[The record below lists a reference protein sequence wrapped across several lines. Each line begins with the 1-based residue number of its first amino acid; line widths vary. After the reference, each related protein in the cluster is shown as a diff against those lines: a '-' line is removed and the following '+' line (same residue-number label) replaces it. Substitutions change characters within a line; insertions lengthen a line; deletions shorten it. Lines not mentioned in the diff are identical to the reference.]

1 MKQAKEIG
9 HHVDLATEFVR
20 DKIDSVFG
28 NTTFTMICKVLV
40 VLYAAFCV
48 QKLPLEYSRLV
59 ENILVR
65 FVILV
70 LIAFITLNDPVLGL
84 LLAVAFVLTIQAS
97 NRNKLQTMAQAD
109 MANEQV
115 PQDIEPSTSDNDTF
129 VDGNGDDDDDENP
142 ADKTLTDN
150 LNSSSVVDSC
160 QQNYF
165 TNNSQLE
172 DSQNNDVSGSNQMD
186 QVQTWKNQMGPQ
198 GMNPPYGFDFSSADS
213 PAQF

>member
-1 MKQAKEIG
+1 MKQAKELG
-9 HHVDLATEFVR
+9 HHVDVATEFVR
-20 DKIDSVFG
+20 DKIESVFG
-28 NTTFTMICKVLV
+28 NSTFTMICKVLV

-109 MANEQV
+109 MPNDQPV
-115 PQDIEPSTSDNDTF
+115 QDTEPASNNDTF
-129 VDGNGDDDDDENP
+129 VDGNGDDDDENP
-142 ADKTLTDN
+142 ADQTLTDN

-165 TNNSQLE
+165 TDNGQLE

-186 QVQTWKNQMGPQ
+186 QVQTWTNQMGPQ

>member
-1 MKQAKEIG
+1 MRFYKDSQKIYL
-9 HHVDLATEFVR
+9 DSVR
-20 DKIDSVFG
+20 EKLDNVFG

-48 QKLPLEYSRLV
+48 QRLPLEYSRLV

-97 NRNKLQTMAQAD
+97 NRNKLQTIAQAD
-109 MANEQV
+109 MQDDDAKQV
-115 PQDIEPSTSDNDTF
+115 TEPLTNDNDTF
-129 VDGNGDDDDDENP
+129 VDGNGDDDDEHP
-142 ADKTLTDN
+142 ADNTLTDN
-150 LNSSSVVDSC
+150 LNSSSVIDSC

-165 TNNSQLE
+165 TDNAQL
-172 DSQNNDVSGSNQMD
+172 DDTQSNDVSGSNQMD

-198 GMNPPYGFDFSSADS
+198 GMNPPYGFDFNSADS